1 MSARAKAPGCRL
13 MTEVF
18 MPRRAR
24 LDAAGVLH
32 HVIIRGINRKGIFLG
47 NDDREDFAGRLSV
60 LLPETVT
67 VCYAWALMSNHAHM
81 LLRTGDVPCPW
92 KRKEAASVSSR

>member
-1 MSARAKAPGCRL
+1 
-13 MTEVF
+13 

>member
-1 MSARAKAPGCRL
+1 
-13 MTEVF
+13 

-32 HVIIRGINRKGIFLG
+32 HVIIRGINRKSIFLG
-47 NDDREDFAGRLSV
+47 NDDREDFADRLSV

-81 LLRTGDVPCPW
+81 LLRTGDVPLSTFMARLLTGYACG
-92 KRKEAASVSSR
+92 KSQGDVRSKVNNFF